1 MSATWYA
8 VDRKGLQDDQR
19 GDDDMSKIETQA
31 KRWRAAQERADREKA
46 RLVGLVADAHDRGNS
61 EYTLSDEAGVTRMT
75 IRKWLGKP

>member
-1 MSATWYA
+1 MT
-8 VDRKGLQDDQR
+8 
-19 GDDDMSKIETQA
+19 DMSKIETQA

-46 RLVGLVADAHDRGNS
+46 RLVGLVADDRGNS

>member
-1 MSATWYA
+1 
-8 VDRKGLQDDQR
+8 
-19 GDDDMSKIETQA
+19 MSKIETQA

-46 RLVGLVADAHDRGNS
+46 RLVGLVADDRGNS